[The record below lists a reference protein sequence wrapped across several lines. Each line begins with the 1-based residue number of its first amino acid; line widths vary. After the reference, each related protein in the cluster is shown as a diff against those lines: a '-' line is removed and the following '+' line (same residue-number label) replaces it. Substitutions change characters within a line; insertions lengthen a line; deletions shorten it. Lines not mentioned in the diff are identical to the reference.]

1 MSKVYRVCAVPEVC
15 KLQGGA
21 GTHRRAG
28 IDFGIEAR
36 LISGEKLNGG
46 ILQVSE
52 EALAAIL
59 KDDLLISKPVEAA
72 ALEPATEPPEPD
84 RDELARLYKERFG
97 KAPHAKMPIEKLIE
111 RLEHAD
117 PA

>member
-1 MSKVYRVCAVPEVC
+1 MSKVYSVRAVPEVC

-36 LISGEKLNGG
+36 LLASEKDHGV
-46 ILQVSE
+46 LQVSE
-52 EALAAIL
+52 DDLATIL
-59 KDDLLISKPVEAA
+59 KDDLLIIKAVDAA
-72 ALEPATEPPEPD
+72 ALKPATEPPEPD
-84 RDELARLYKERFG
+84 REELARLYKERFG

-111 RLEHAD
+111 RLEHSESS
-117 PA
+117 